1 MKMSK
6 NFYEALKERRSI
18 YAISKESGVSNE
30 RIQEVINEA
39 VLHTPSAFNSQSAR
53 VVVLF
58 GENHNKLWDITEASL
73 KKIVPEENFAPTKEK
88 IDSFRNGYA
97 SVLFFEDQNVVK
109 NLQEQFSLYKDNFPV
124 WSQQSSGMLQYV
136 IWTALAV
143 EGLGKYTAQA
153 SGIFMM
159 MVVGGGVL
167 PLIQQSIS
175 DSVGYMASYWL
186 IIAALAYLLFYGLV
200 GCKNVNKD
208 IPVE

>member
-1 MKMSK
+1 MSK

-18 YAISKESGVSNE
+18 YAISKESTVSNE

-136 IWTALAV
+136 IWTSLAV
-143 EGLGKYTAQA
+143 EGLGASLQHYNELIEEDVAKEWNIPSGWKLVAQMPFGKPVA
-153 SGIFMM
+153 GAGEKEF
-159 MVVGGGVL
+159 L
-167 PLIQQSIS
+167 PL
-175 DSVGYMASYWL
+175 DERVKT
-186 IIAALAYLLFYGLV
+186 YL
-200 GCKNVNKD
+200 
-208 IPVE
+208 